1 MTKITG
7 LYTSIY
13 EKLKK
18 LQDEMDAVTQYDSSQ
33 IQMDEALRQRRIEN
47 LKEQLEKIDD
57 YMAKAE
63 YFRLLSEKNLTS
75 KNILTITPRELNFTR
90 LRNWAMMMDPT
101 QKDDPYAKRIY
112 VQSCCNILFLE
123 NKKAEFT
130 QTLEELENKID
141 HLQQDA
147 ERQAAIAAERE
158 RLTEQ
163 FRKVLGGSDVEEFA
177 SALTVAHAAQEQAP
191 VLRSMDIPKDLAIDL
206 GICARV
212 LPIPEEIRY
221 VARGIFGENY
231 DAKNSCVFLPVE
243 YPAEEER
250 IVSVSCASAK
260 AKRLYTG
267 IQKYLLNLL
276 SSQKVGEKKIYVLDG
291 LHFNNTAL
299 GCLRPLEGT
308 PVMESI
314 PRSPE
319 QLLDVLKQI
328 VSEFADID
336 EEIGLADSVKEYN
349 ESVAEEARIA
359 RKVLVLIG
367 YPRAFSS
374 EARNYIQRI
383 LLNHEHY
390 GVTMVLADTQYIP
403 KKEREQESV
412 LAGENRIHVTMLPKQ
427 ELIRVGEGR
436 NRHFKWY
443 TQTEELS
450 EAYVDTIQKYE
461 GKCAKKG
468 TKYVDRV
475 DMNAF
480 PAYECGKKTVCVPYG
495 VDNKDQVY
503 SISFENENFASYLM
517 GASGSGK
524 STLLHTIIT
533 GILAN
538 YHPDDVELWL
548 ADFKMSEF
556 AQYIDPLPP
565 HVKYILLDESREL
578 VYDLIDK
585 LTEKMMERQRFFM
598 THRDLKKVEN
608 VPGTVYM
615 PVIFVIL
622 DEFSIMSQAVEQSES
637 YKLKLQNILAKGRA
651 LGIKFIFASQE
662 FTKGVSGLTST
673 AKEQIQ
679 MRLAMKNS
687 YNEIDQ
693 TLELSSATKT
703 DQVRNWMDALPPHVV
718 LTKYREND
726 RMLVRRLAVM
736 YFAGK
741 GNEAYE
747 PQTRLIRKIKDGM
760 QAVDRAD
767 FDGTNAH
774 TYVEKEPVIV
784 DGNHYDGFCLPR
796 LREEFDIYRSSHSDE
811 VSPEDKLLAVGTPRR
826 MMRFL
831 PLVLSQESRENLLLV
846 ARAAERAAAMSVILS
861 TAKSFAA
868 QGGNVQIWAYGR
880 DRIYRTY
887 KNSHFSEYICVE
899 GIDAVCNAIRHKKE
913 QMDQGEH
920 GNDLIILLGIDQ
932 ICGDFEFYKSK
943 PSVSGQMSSMGW
955 NLSAAGRNFTDVG
968 RNVSADLTDHMAVTE
983 EEQQKVEEVMD
994 AFLGFEPIA
1003 EQIEDE
1009 GLDAG
1014 LSLEE
1019 IEAEIEKAREK
1030 FLREQAQK
1038 NGSGK
1043 TAANAA
1049 AKTEPSA
1056 GASEQGNTFSTV
1068 AGESAGSAESQRN
1081 VAGNKNINIG
1091 SDKMYTS
1098 DSDMIHMSD
1107 KEITS
1112 DKDTTEDN
1120 PMTDGV
1126 SEKTTLE
1133 DGDNQELV
1141 YSAYNA
1147 TEDFKSIVC
1156 LGSRQG
1162 YHFMVVLGDYSDLKQ
1177 TKLNLN
1183 LFRHRMAFSMA
1194 PEDSQMM
1201 FGTTRA
1207 ASGLPEHICQ
1217 YTNRMES
1224 FSFRPYIHP
1233 GIGWNGW
1240 EMDADGTVYNSY
1252 ESVER

>member
-1 MTKITG
+1 M
-7 LYTSIY
+7 
-13 EKLKK
+13 
-18 LQDEMDAVTQYDSSQ
+18 
-33 IQMDEALRQRRIEN
+33 
-47 LKEQLEKIDD
+47 
-57 YMAKAE
+57 
-63 YFRLLSEKNLTS
+63 
-75 KNILTITPRELNFTR
+75 
-90 LRNWAMMMDPT
+90 
-101 QKDDPYAKRIY
+101 
-112 VQSCCNILFLE
+112 
-123 NKKAEFT
+123 
-130 QTLEELENKID
+130 
-141 HLQQDA
+141 
-147 ERQAAIAAERE
+147 
-158 RLTEQ
+158 
-163 FRKVLGGSDVEEFA
+163 
-177 SALTVAHAAQEQAP
+177 
-191 VLRSMDIPKDLAIDL
+191 
-206 GICARV
+206 
-212 LPIPEEIRY
+212 
-221 VARGIFGENY
+221 
-231 DAKNSCVFLPVE
+231 
-243 YPAEEER
+243 
-250 IVSVSCASAK
+250 
-260 AKRLYTG
+260 
-267 IQKYLLNLL
+267 
-276 SSQKVGEKKIYVLDG
+276 
-291 LHFNNTAL
+291 
-299 GCLRPLEGT
+299 
-308 PVMESI
+308 
-314 PRSPE
+314 
-319 QLLDVLKQI
+319 
-328 VSEFADID
+328 
-336 EEIGLADSVKEYN
+336 
-349 ESVAEEARIA
+349 
-359 RKVLVLIG
+359 
-367 YPRAFSS
+367 
-374 EARNYIQRI
+374 
-383 LLNHEHY
+383 
-390 GVTMVLADTQYIP
+390 
-403 KKEREQESV
+403 
-412 LAGENRIHVTMLPKQ
+412 
-427 ELIRVGEGR
+427 
-436 NRHFKWY
+436 
-443 TQTEELS
+443 
-450 EAYVDTIQKYE
+450 
-461 GKCAKKG
+461 
-468 TKYVDRV
+468 
-475 DMNAF
+475 
-480 PAYECGKKTVCVPYG
+480 PYG
-495 VDNKDQVY
+495 VDNKDQVH

-747 PQTRLIRKIKDGM
+747 PQTLLIRKIKDGM
-760 QAVDRAD
+760 QAVDRSG

-811 VSPEDKLLAVGTPRR
+811 ISPEDKLLAVGTPRR

-880 DRIYRTY
+880 DRIYLTY
-887 KNSHFSEYICVE
+887 KNSHFSEYTCVE
-899 GIDAVCNAIRHKKE
+899 GIDDVCNAIRHKKE
-913 QMDQGEH
+913 QMDQGVK

-943 PSVSGQMSSMGW
+943 PFASGRMSGM
-955 NLSAAGRNFTDVG
+955 G

-983 EEQQKVEEVMD
+983 EEQQKVDEVMD
-994 AFLGFEPIA
+994 AFLDFEPIA

-1030 FLREQAQK
+1030 FLREQAQQ

-1043 TAANAA
+1043 TAAN
-1049 AKTEPSA
+1049 
-1056 GASEQGNTFSTV
+1056 V
-1068 AGESAGSAESQRN
+1068 
-1081 VAGNKNINIG
+1081 
-1091 SDKMYTS
+1091 SDNN
-1098 DSDMIHMSD
+1098 
-1107 KEITS
+1107 ITS
-1112 DKDTTEDN
+1112 ADDKTKDGRSY
-1120 PMTDGV
+1120 TDGS
-1126 SEKTTLE
+1126 SEKNALE
-1133 DGDNQELV
+1133 DLYDQELV
-1141 YSAYNA
+1141 YGAYNA
-1147 TEDFKSIVC
+1147 TEDFKSVVS

-1207 ASGLPEHICQ
+1207 ACGLPEHICQ

-1240 EMDADGTVYNSY
+1240 EADEDGTVYNSY
-1252 ESVER
+1252 ESVKR

>member
-18 LQDEMDAVTQYDSSQ
+18 LQDELDAVTQYDSAQ
-33 IQMDEALRQRRIEN
+33 LQMDEALRQRRIEN

-147 ERQAAIAAERE
+147 QRQAAIAAEKE

-163 FRKVLGGSDVEEFA
+163 FRKVLGGTDVVEFA

-191 VLRSMDIPKDLAIDL
+191 VLRSMDVPKDLAISL
-206 GICARV
+206 GICARA

-250 IVSVSCASAK
+250 IISVSCASAK

-267 IQKYLLNLL
+267 VQKYLLNLL
-276 SSQKVGEKKIYVLDG
+276 ASQKVGEKKIYVLDS

-336 EEIGLADSVKEYN
+336 EEIGLSDSVKEYN
-349 ESVAEEARIA
+349 ESVAEEACIA

-427 ELIRVGEGR
+427 ELIRVEEGR

-468 TKYVDRV
+468 TKYVERV

-495 VDNKDQVY
+495 VDNKDQVH

-556 AQYIDPLPP
+556 AQYINPLPP

-622 DEFSIMSQAVEQSES
+622 DEFSIMSQAVEQSET

-747 PQTRLIRKIKDGM
+747 PQTRLIRKIKDSM
-760 QAVDRAD
+760 QAVDRSG
-767 FDGTNAH
+767 FDGTNVH

-811 VSPEDKLLAVGTPRR
+811 ISPEDKLLAVGTPRR
-826 MMRFL
+826 MMRFF

-861 TAKSFAA
+861 TAKSFAV

-887 KNSHFSEYICVE
+887 KNSYFSEYTCVE
-899 GIDAVCNAIRHKKE
+899 GIDDVCNAIRHKKE
-913 QMDQGEH
+913 QMDQGVK

-943 PSVSGQMSSMGW
+943 PSVSGRMSGM
-955 NLSAAGRNFTDVG
+955 G

-983 EEQQKVEEVMD
+983 EEQQKVDEVMD
-994 AFLGFEPIA
+994 AFLDFEPIA

-1030 FLREQAQK
+1030 FLREQAQQ

-1043 TAANAA
+1043 TAAN
-1049 AKTEPSA
+1049 
-1056 GASEQGNTFSTV
+1056 V
-1068 AGESAGSAESQRN
+1068 
-1081 VAGNKNINIG
+1081 
-1091 SDKMYTS
+1091 SDNN
-1098 DSDMIHMSD
+1098 
-1107 KEITS
+1107 ITS
-1112 DKDTTEDN
+1112 TDDKTKDGRSY
-1120 PMTDGV
+1120 TDGS
-1126 SEKTTLE
+1126 SEKNAL
-1133 DGDNQELV
+1133 DDLNDQELV
-1141 YSAYNA
+1141 YGAYNA
-1147 TEDFKSIVC
+1147 TEDFKSIVS

-1207 ASGLPEHICQ
+1207 ACGLPEHICQ

-1240 EMDADGTVYNSY
+1240 EADADGDVYNTY
-1252 ESVER
+1252 EQV

>member
-18 LQDEMDAVTQYDSSQ
+18 LQDELDAVTQYDSAQ
-33 IQMDEALRQRRIEN
+33 LQMDEALRQRRIEN

-147 ERQAAIAAERE
+147 QRQEAIAAEKE

-163 FRKVLGGSDVEEFA
+163 FRKVLGGTDVAEFA

-191 VLRSMDIPKDLAIDL
+191 VLRSMDVPKDLAISL
-206 GICARV
+206 GICARA

-250 IVSVSCASAK
+250 IISVSCASAK

-267 IQKYLLNLL
+267 VQKYLLNLL
-276 SSQKVGEKKIYVLDG
+276 ASQKVGEKKIYVLDS

-336 EEIGLADSVKEYN
+336 EEIGLSDSVKEYN
-349 ESVAEEARIA
+349 ESVAEEVRIA

-403 KKEREQESV
+403 KKERESV
-412 LAGENRIHVTMLPKQ
+412 LTGENRIHVTMLPKQ

-468 TKYVDRV
+468 TKYVERV

-495 VDNKDQVY
+495 VDNKDQVH

-760 QAVDRAD
+760 QAVDRSG
-767 FDGTNAH
+767 FDGTNVH

-811 VSPEDKLLAVGTPRR
+811 ISPEDKLLAVGTPRR
-826 MMRFL
+826 MMRFF

-861 TAKSFAA
+861 TAKSFAV

-887 KNSHFSEYICVE
+887 KNSYFSEYTCVE
-899 GIDAVCNAIRHKKE
+899 GIDDVCNAIRHKKE
-913 QMDQGEH
+913 QMDQGVK

-943 PSVSGQMSSMGW
+943 PSVSGRMSGM
-955 NLSAAGRNFTDVG
+955 G

-983 EEQQKVEEVMD
+983 EEQQKVDEVMD
-994 AFLGFEPIA
+994 AFLDFEPIA

-1030 FLREQAQK
+1030 FLREQAQQ

-1043 TAANAA
+1043 TAAN
-1049 AKTEPSA
+1049 
-1056 GASEQGNTFSTV
+1056 V
-1068 AGESAGSAESQRN
+1068 
-1081 VAGNKNINIG
+1081 
-1091 SDKMYTS
+1091 SDNN
-1098 DSDMIHMSD
+1098 
-1107 KEITS
+1107 ITS
-1112 DKDTTEDN
+1112 TDDKTKDGRSY
-1120 PMTDGV
+1120 TDGS
-1126 SEKTTLE
+1126 SEKNAL
-1133 DGDNQELV
+1133 DDLNDQELV
-1141 YSAYNA
+1141 YGAYNA
-1147 TEDFKSIVC
+1147 TEDFKSIVS

-1207 ASGLPEHICQ
+1207 ACGLPEHICQ

-1240 EMDADGTVYNSY
+1240 EADADGNVYNTY
-1252 ESVER
+1252 EQV

>member
-18 LQDEMDAVTQYDSSQ
+18 LQDELDAVTQYDSAQ
-33 IQMDEALRQRRIEN
+33 LQMDEALRQRRIEN

-147 ERQAAIAAERE
+147 QRQSAIAAEKE

-163 FRKVLGGSDVEEFA
+163 FRKVLGGTDVAEFA

-191 VLRSMDIPKDLAIDL
+191 VLRSMDVPKDLAISL
-206 GICARV
+206 GICARA

-250 IVSVSCASAK
+250 IISVSCASAK

-267 IQKYLLNLL
+267 VQKYLLNLL
-276 SSQKVGEKKIYVLDG
+276 ASQKVGEKKIYVLDS
-291 LHFNNTAL
+291 LHFNSTAL

-336 EEIGLADSVKEYN
+336 EEIGLSDSVKEYN

-383 LLNHEHY
+383 MLNHEHY

-403 KKEREQESV
+403 KKEQESV
-412 LAGENRIHVTMLPKQ
+412 LTGENRIHVTMLPKQ

-468 TKYVDRV
+468 TKYVERV

-495 VDNKDQVY
+495 VDNKDQVH

-747 PQTRLIRKIKDGM
+747 PQTLLIRKIKDGM
-760 QAVDRAD
+760 QAVDRSG
-767 FDGTNAH
+767 FDGTNVH

-784 DGNHYDGFCLPR
+784 DGNHYDGFCLSR

-811 VSPEDKLLAVGTPRR
+811 ISSEDKLLAVGTPRR

-887 KNSHFSEYICVE
+887 KNSHFSGYTCVE
-899 GIDAVCNAIRHKKE
+899 GIDDVCNAIRHKKE
-913 QMDQGEH
+913 QMDQGVK

-943 PSVSGQMSSMGW
+943 PFASGRMSGM
-955 NLSAAGRNFTDVG
+955 GRNVSAVD
-968 RNVSADLTDHMAVTE
+968 RKVSADLTDHMAVTE
-983 EEQQKVEEVMD
+983 EEQQKVDEVMD
-994 AFLGFEPIA
+994 AFLDFEPIA

-1030 FLREQAQK
+1030 FLREQAQQ

-1043 TAANAA
+1043 TAAN
-1049 AKTEPSA
+1049 
-1056 GASEQGNTFSTV
+1056 V
-1068 AGESAGSAESQRN
+1068 
-1081 VAGNKNINIG
+1081 
-1091 SDKMYTS
+1091 SDNN
-1098 DSDMIHMSD
+1098 
-1107 KEITS
+1107 ITS
-1112 DKDTTEDN
+1112 ADDKTKDGRSY
-1120 PMTDGV
+1120 TDGS
-1126 SEKTTLE
+1126 SEKNALE
-1133 DGDNQELV
+1133 DLYDQELV
-1141 YSAYNA
+1141 YGAYNA
-1147 TEDFKSIVC
+1147 TEDFKSVVS

-1207 ASGLPEHICQ
+1207 ACGLPEHICQ

-1240 EMDADGTVYNSY
+1240 EADEDGTVYNSY

>member
-18 LQDEMDAVTQYDSSQ
+18 LQDELDAVTQYDSAQ
-33 IQMDEALRQRRIEN
+33 LQMDEALRQRRIEN

-123 NKKAEFT
+123 NKKTEFT

-147 ERQAAIAAERE
+147 QRQAAIAAERE

-163 FRKVLGGSDVEEFA
+163 FRKVLGGTDVAEFA
-177 SALTVAHAAQEQAP
+177 SALTVARAAQEQAP
-191 VLRSMDIPKDLAIDL
+191 VLRSMDVPKDLAISL
-206 GICARV
+206 GICARA

-250 IVSVSCASAK
+250 IISVSCASAK

-276 SSQKVGEKKIYVLDG
+276 ASQKVGEKKIYVLDS
-291 LHFNNTAL
+291 LHFNNSAL

-412 LAGENRIHVTMLPKQ
+412 LAGEELIHITMLPKQ
-427 ELIRVGEGR
+427 ELIRVGDGM
-436 NRHFKWY
+436 NRHFKWH

-468 TKYVDRV
+468 TKYVERV

-495 VDNKDQVY
+495 VDNKDQVH

-718 LTKYREND
+718 LTKYREDD

-747 PQTRLIRKIKDGM
+747 PQTRLIRKIKESM
-760 QAVDRAD
+760 QVVERAD
-767 FDGTNAH
+767 FDGTNEH
-774 TYVEKEPVIV
+774 TYVDKEPVIV
-784 DGNHYDGFCLPR
+784 DGNHYDGFCLSQ
-796 LREEFDIYRSSHSDE
+796 LMGEFDAYRNGHSDE
-811 VSPEDKLLAVGTPRR
+811 VSSEDKLLAVGTPRR

-846 ARAAERAAAMSVILS
+846 ARAAERAAAVSVILS

-887 KNSHFSEYICVE
+887 KDSHFSGYTCVE
-899 GIDAVCNAIRHKKE
+899 GIDDVCDAIRHQKE
-913 QMDQGEH
+913 RLDQGKN

-943 PSVSGQMSSMGW
+943 PSASGRMSGMGRNVSADRDLSDVDW
-955 NLSAAGRNFTDVG
+955 NLSAADRNI
-968 RNVSADLTDHMAVTE
+968 SADLTDHMAVTE
-983 EEQQKVEEVMD
+983 EEQQEVDEVMD
-994 AFLGFEPIA
+994 AFLDFEPIA

-1030 FLREQAQK
+1030 FLREQAQQ

-1043 TAANAA
+1043 TAANVA
-1049 AKTEPSA
+1049 AKTETSA
-1056 GASEQGNTFSTV
+1056 GAPEQGKTFDTV
-1068 AGESAGSAESQRN
+1068 DGESAGTAEGQRK
-1081 VAGNKNINIG
+1081 VAGNKNINTE
-1091 SDKMYTS
+1091 SDIMYTS
-1098 DSDMIHMSD
+1098 DFNKMNVSDNNIT
-1107 KEITS
+1107 KEGLS
-1112 DKDTTEDN
+1112 Y
-1120 PMTDGV
+1120 TDGLP
-1126 SEKTTLE
+1126 EKTALE
-1133 DGDNQELV
+1133 DLDNQELV
-1141 YSAYNA
+1141 LGAYNA
-1147 TEDFKSIVC
+1147 TEDFKSVVS

-1183 LFRHRMAFSMA
+1183 LFRHRMAFSLA

-1240 EMDADGTVYNSY
+1240 EMDEDGTVYNSY
-1252 ESVER
+1252 ESV

>member
-18 LQDEMDAVTQYDSSQ
+18 LQDELDAVTQYDSAQ
-33 IQMDEALRQRRIEN
+33 LQMDEALRQRRIEN

-75 KNILTITPRELNFTR
+75 KNILTIMPRELNFTR

-112 VQSCCNILFLE
+112 VQSCCNMLFLE

-147 ERQAAIAAERE
+147 QRQAAIAAEKE

-163 FRKVLGGSDVEEFA
+163 FRKVLGGTDVAEFA

-191 VLRSMDIPKDLAIDL
+191 VLRSMDVPKDLAISL
-206 GICARV
+206 GICARA

-250 IVSVSCASAK
+250 IISVSCASAK

-267 IQKYLLNLL
+267 VQKYLLNLL
-276 SSQKVGEKKIYVLDG
+276 ASQKVGEKKIYVLDS

-436 NRHFKWY
+436 NRDFKWY

-468 TKYVDRV
+468 TKYVERV

-495 VDNKDQVY
+495 VDNKDQVH

-622 DEFSIMSQAVEQSES
+622 DEFSIMSQAVEQSET

-760 QAVDRAD
+760 QAVDRSG
-767 FDGTNAH
+767 FDGTNVH

-811 VSPEDKLLAVGTPRR
+811 ISPEDKLLAVGTPRR

-861 TAKSFAA
+861 TAKSFAV

-887 KNSHFSEYICVE
+887 KNSYFSEYTCVE
-899 GIDAVCNAIRHKKE
+899 GIDDVCNAIRHKKE
-913 QMDQGEH
+913 QMDQGVK

-943 PSVSGQMSSMGW
+943 PSVSGRMSGMDW
-955 NLSAAGRNFTDVG
+955 NLSAAD
-968 RNVSADLTDHMAVTE
+968 RNVSADLTDYMAVTE
-983 EEQQKVEEVMD
+983 EEQQKVDEVMD
-994 AFLGFEPIA
+994 AFLDFEPIA

-1038 NGSGK
+1038 SSGK
-1043 TAANAA
+1043 TAVNAA
-1049 AKTEPSA
+1049 TKTEPSA
-1056 GASEQGNTFSTV
+1056 GVSEGQK
-1068 AGESAGSAESQRN
+1068 N
-1081 VAGNKNINIG
+1081 VADNKNINTG
-1091 SDKMYTS
+1091 SDKIDTS
-1098 DSDMIHMSD
+1098 NFDKMNVSDNN
-1107 KEITS
+1107 ITS
-1112 DKDTTEDN
+1112 ANDRTKDGLSY
-1120 PMTDGV
+1120 TDGS
-1126 SEKTTLE
+1126 SEKNAL
-1133 DGDNQELV
+1133 DDLNDQELV
-1141 YSAYNA
+1141 YGAYNA
-1147 TEDFKSIVC
+1147 TEDFKSIVS

-1207 ASGLPEHICQ
+1207 ACGLPEHICQ

-1240 EMDADGTVYNSY
+1240 EADADGDVYNTY
-1252 ESVER
+1252 EQV

>member
-1 MTKITG
+1 
-7 LYTSIY
+7 
-13 EKLKK
+13 
-18 LQDEMDAVTQYDSSQ
+18 
-33 IQMDEALRQRRIEN
+33 
-47 LKEQLEKIDD
+47 
-57 YMAKAE
+57 MA
-63 YFRLLSEKNLTS
+63 
-75 KNILTITPRELNFTR
+75 
-90 LRNWAMMMDPT
+90 
-101 QKDDPYAKRIY
+101 
-112 VQSCCNILFLE
+112 
-123 NKKAEFT
+123 
-130 QTLEELENKID
+130 
-141 HLQQDA
+141 
-147 ERQAAIAAERE
+147 
-158 RLTEQ
+158 
-163 FRKVLGGSDVEEFA
+163 EFA

-191 VLRSMDIPKDLAIDL
+191 VLRSMDVPKDLAISL
-206 GICARV
+206 GICARA

-250 IVSVSCASAK
+250 IISVSCASAK

-267 IQKYLLNLL
+267 VQKYLLNLL
-276 SSQKVGEKKIYVLDG
+276 ASQKVGEKKIYVLDS

-336 EEIGLADSVKEYN
+336 EEIGLSDSVKEYN

-412 LAGENRIHVTMLPKQ
+412 LTGENRIHVTMLPKQ

-468 TKYVDRV
+468 TKYVERV

-495 VDNKDQVY
+495 VDNKDQVH

-747 PQTRLIRKIKDGM
+747 PQTLLIRKIKDGM
-760 QAVDRAD
+760 QAVDRSG
-767 FDGTNAH
+767 FDGTNVH

-811 VSPEDKLLAVGTPRR
+811 ISPEDKLLAVGTPRR

-861 TAKSFAA
+861 TVKSFAA

-887 KNSHFSEYICVE
+887 KNSHFSEYTCVE
-899 GIDAVCNAIRHKKE
+899 GIDDVCNAIRHKKE
-913 QMDQGEH
+913 QMDQGVK

-943 PSVSGQMSSMGW
+943 PFASGRMSGM
-955 NLSAAGRNFTDVG
+955 G

-983 EEQQKVEEVMD
+983 EEQQKVDEVMD
-994 AFLGFEPIA
+994 AFLDFEPIA

-1030 FLREQAQK
+1030 FLREQAQQ

-1043 TAANAA
+1043 TAAN
-1049 AKTEPSA
+1049 
-1056 GASEQGNTFSTV
+1056 V
-1068 AGESAGSAESQRN
+1068 
-1081 VAGNKNINIG
+1081 
-1091 SDKMYTS
+1091 SDNN
-1098 DSDMIHMSD
+1098 
-1107 KEITS
+1107 ITS
-1112 DKDTTEDN
+1112 ADDKTKDGRSY
-1120 PMTDGV
+1120 TDGS
-1126 SEKTTLE
+1126 SEKNALE
-1133 DGDNQELV
+1133 DLYDQELV
-1141 YSAYNA
+1141 YGAYNA
-1147 TEDFKSIVC
+1147 TEDFKSVVS

-1207 ASGLPEHICQ
+1207 ACGLPEHICQ

-1240 EMDADGTVYNSY
+1240 EADEDGTVYNSY